1 MVNTLK
7 NSSRAVSFGHVVL
20 ARGPRMVRKTIGWLK
35 KANWTIDWTIE
46 LGGGGGETKC
56 ARALAQDVG
65 PSLSSM
71 ELKTS
76 LLKTYPNYLGS
87 IFGKN

>member
-35 KANWTIDWTIE
+35 KAN
-46 LGGGGGETKC
+46 
-56 ARALAQDVG
+56 
-65 PSLSSM
+65 
-71 ELKTS
+71 
-76 LLKTYPNYLGS
+76 
-87 IFGKN
+87 

>member
-7 NSSRAVSFGHVVL
+7 NSSRAVSFGQVVL
-20 ARGPRMVRKTIGWLK
+20 ARGTRMVRETIGWLK
-35 KANWTIDWTIE
+35 KANWTIE
-46 LGGGGGETKC
+46 LGGGGGETKSV
-56 ARALAQDVG
+56 RALAQDGG
-65 PSLSSM
+65 PTLSSM
-71 ELKTS
+71 GLKTW

>member
-35 KANWTIDWTIE
+35 KANWTIE
-46 LGGGGGETKC
+46 LRGGGGETKC

>member
-35 KANWTIDWTIE
+35 KANWTIE